1 MSIVIGLTGQSGAGK
16 TTVAEVFRLNGFVII
31 NCDIVARQ
39 VTETG
44 SECNKELAKH
54 FPECFDNAYG
64 LDRQKLA
71 NEVFSDNTKLKIL
84 NSIVHPHIIK
94 IIKRRIEEFSKV
106 CQYILLDAPT
116 LFEAGADKLC
126 DITVSVTA
134 DKNIRLKRIIDRDGI
149 SKELAEKRFSS
160 QHSEEFFE
168 EKCDYVIR
176 NNGSPENAEK
186 EALEIIKHIKER

>member
-1 MSIVIGLTGQSGAGK
+1 MSKVIGLTGQSGAGK
-16 TTVAEVFRLNGFVII
+16 TTVSEFFRLNGFSII

-44 SECNKELAKH
+44 SECNRELAKH
-54 FPECFDNAYG
+54 FPECFSKELK

-71 NEVFSDNTKLKIL
+71 NEVFSDKAKLEL
-84 NSIVHPHIIK
+84 LDSIIYPHINRLIK
-94 IIKRRIEEFSKV
+94 LHIDERSEV

-126 DITVSVTA
+126 DVTVSVTA
-134 DKNIRLKRIIDRDGI
+134 DRDIRLQRIIDRDGI
-149 SKELAEKRFSS
+149 SKELAEKRFAS

-168 EKCDYVIR
+168 RECDYVIR

-186 EALEIIKHIKER
+186 ETLEIIRLIKER